1 MERVEEIFV
10 GSGDA
15 AVGSGSSGM
24 TDLFTRSAP
33 ALNMDR
39 SGADIRDFNL
49 TEDSVGRLYA
59 YRYTNT
65 SVVLGT
71 RSAEIDTG
79 RGLYMAVGLS
89 DSANGEYVCIAEN
102 FRERDLRGMSTYT
115 VTIEA
120 QKREYLSS
128 LPV

>member
-1 MERVEEIFV
+1 MEEIFV
-10 GSGDA
+10 GSGDTA
-15 AVGSGSSGM
+15 DVSGSSGM
-24 TDLFTRSAP
+24 TDSFTSSAP
-33 ALNMDR
+33 LPPALYMDR
-39 SGADIRDFNL
+39 SGAGVGDFNI
-49 TEDSVGRLYA
+49 TDDSVGRLYA
-59 YRYTNT
+59 YRYSNT

-71 RSAEIDTG
+71 RSADIDTS

-89 DSANGEYVCIAEN
+89 DSANGEYVCVAEN
-102 FRERDLRGMSTYT
+102 FPERESRGISSYT